1 MADFTDWTHEQ
12 VRQFVDAEQVFSAYQ
27 AARTELGQRFAGSMA
42 WKTVRGRQYLYRKRK
57 AAWSSL
63 GLRCPETE
71 AAHAAFHD
79 GRARV
84 KQRLADLA
92 RRLDA
97 MAPVNRALG
106 LGRMPVV
113 AARAL
118 RALAAARLLGTGI
131 RSSAPTRSSPMN
143 AWPACASPA
152 ATSPPAISI
161 SCSTPV
167 PA

>member
-1 MADFTDWTHEQ
+1 
-12 VRQFVDAEQVFSAYQ
+12 
-27 AARTELGQRFAGSMA
+27 MA

-63 GLRCPETE
+63 GPRNPETE

-79 GRARV
+79 GRARL

-97 MAPVNRALG
+97 MAPVNRALSRAFG
-106 LGRMPVV
+106 LGRMPIV

-118 RALAAARLLGTGI
+118 RALAAARLLG
-131 RSSAPTRSSPMN
+131 SSLRVVAHTPASPTNGWLAS
-143 AWPACASPA
+143 ASPA
-152 ATSPPAISI
+152 ATSPPATSTC
-161 SCSTPV
+161 CSMPV